1 MQADSPNQSP
11 ASRIDSW
18 TEAENAF
25 FRHLCEATGHIP
37 GTNAFIGAFEIAGI
51 ANAFYLNSEAVSNA
65 PEVFLAPRCSGFVV
79 PYEATGYFLDRA
91 DVQRWAMRA
100 VDAFPV
106 RGLGNAQV
114 VQLTNVGAI
123 RQQAVTFASEG
134 DRAVA
139 AWSLELSFNLVVNRI

>member
-1 MQADSPNQSP
+1 MPQDSPVLSP
-11 ASRIDSW
+11 AIKIDAW
-18 TEAENAF
+18 TEAEQAF
-25 FRHLCEATGHIP
+25 FRYLCEATGAVP
-37 GTNAFIGAFEIAGI
+37 GTDAFIGAFEAAGI

-79 PYEATGYFLDRA
+79 PYTATGYYLNRA
-91 DVQRWAMRA
+91 DAQRWALRA

-123 RQQAVTFASEG
+123 RQQAVVFAGEG
-134 DRAVA
+134 ERTVP
-139 AWSLELSFNLVVNRI
+139 AWLLELSFNLVVNRT